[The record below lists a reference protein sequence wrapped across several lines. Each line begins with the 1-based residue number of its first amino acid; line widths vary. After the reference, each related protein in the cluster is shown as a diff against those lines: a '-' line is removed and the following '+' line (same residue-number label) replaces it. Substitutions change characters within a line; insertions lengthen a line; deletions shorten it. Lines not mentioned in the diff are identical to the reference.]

1 MNRIV
6 VGLVCVLS
14 VTLKAQSLSPHWAD
28 LTADDFKTA
37 LRASTE
43 TCALPFGIIE
53 KHGPSGPL
61 GTDLINVR
69 EVTARAAARE
79 YVVIFPEYY
88 VGQIAEAR
96 HQPGTVAYS
105 TVLQLQVLQET
116 VAEMGRNGCRK
127 IVIVNGHGGNTL
139 LITHFLQSQLESPK
153 DYVVYAVS
161 GSALSP
167 NAPSVTNP
175 SRPGVDGHAGESEI
189 SRVMAA
195 RPNVAHPERAGQES
209 GAAQKTLTLP
219 DGVDVAIRWYAT
231 FPNHYMGDAAGAT
244 AARGNAI
251 FDAAATRLAASFQ
264 AIKADDISPRLQRE
278 FFERSKDPSATVP
291 SGILK

>member
-1 MNRIV
+1 MKPWRTVAVIA
-6 VGLVCVLS
+6 CTLS
-14 VTLKAQSLSPHWAD
+14 GTLIAQSLSPHWGD
-28 LTADDFKTA
+28 LTAEDFQQA
-37 LRASTE
+37 LRASSH

-69 EVTARAAARE
+69 EVTARAAGQE
-79 YVVIFPEYY
+79 YVLIFPEYY

-105 TVLQLQVLQET
+105 TLLQLQLLQET

-139 LITHFLQSQLESPK
+139 LIAHFLQSQLDSPK
-153 DYVVYAVS
+153 EYVVYTVS

-167 NAPSVTNP
+167 NAPATTNP
-175 SRPGVDGHAGESEI
+175 SRPGVDGHAGEGEV

-195 RPNVAHPERAGQES
+195 RPNLVRLERAGTES
-209 GAAQKTLTLP
+209 GAPQQRLTLP

-251 FDAAATRLAASFQ
+251 FDASAIRLAASFK
-264 AIKADDISPRLQRE
+264 AIKGDDTSPRLQRE
-278 FFERSKDPSATVP
+278 FFERSKDPSAP
-291 SGILK
+291 ALSK

>member
-1 MNRIV
+1 MKCCHIA

-14 VTLKAQSLSPHWAD
+14 ATLNAQSLSPHWAD
-28 LTADDFKTA
+28 LTADDFRQA
-37 LRASTE
+37 LRASSE

-69 EVTARAAARE
+69 EVTARAAMQE
-79 YVVIFPEYY
+79 YVVIFPEYFA
-88 VGQIAEAR
+88 GQIAEAR
-96 HQPGTVAYS
+96 HQPGTIAYS
-105 TVLQLQVLQET
+105 TPLQLQLLQET

-139 LITHFLQSQLESPK
+139 LIAHFLQSQLDSPK
-153 DYVVYAVS
+153 EYVVYTVS
-161 GSALSP
+161 GSALGP
-167 NAPSVTNP
+167 NAPAAANP
-175 SRPGVDGHAGESEI
+175 SRPGVDGHAGEGEI
-189 SRVMAA
+189 ARVMAA
-195 RPNVAHPERAGQES
+195 RPNLVHPERAGNES
-209 GAAQKTLTLP
+209 GAPQKRLTLP

-251 FDAAATRLAASFQ
+251 FAAATRLAASFR
-264 AIKADDISPRLQRE
+264 AIKADDASPQLQRE
-278 FFERSKDPSATVP
+278 FFERSKEPLTPAPS
-291 SGILK
+291 K